1 MPFERKK
8 HKKWPNYVHEANG
21 RIVYRPR
28 INGKFIKPIRIGPAG
43 MTDEEVWRR
52 YNEVVNEAEP
62 EGTLS
67 WLSERY
73 QASDQ
78 FKELADGTQNQY
90 KKYARVLQHSINKGK
105 SKFGSLLLTN
115 ITTPLLR
122 QLLDKRSKMYIN
134 KGRTATFANR
144 EISYISVV
152 IAWGLQYKHLDI
164 THNPCKGIRRK
175 KENVR
180 MRYVEGAHNRTGN
193 YKAVYDLASE
203 REQIIMELTYCLAC
217 RGIEAR
223 NLKRSDRLVEGVL
236 VERTKGSKTN
246 IVEYSKRLE
255 DAIRRALKLHKRFAS
270 QYLIPGINNDQ
281 LKESTLNTAMQRLR
295 KRCVEKGIEPFALH
309 DLKRTAHTDAEDDR
323 LTGHKTEAM
332 KNRYRVKPEIVKPAN

>member
-43 MTDEEVWRR
+43 MTDEEVWQR

-78 FKELADGTQNQY
+78 FKDLADGTQNQY

-105 SKFGSLLLTN
+105 SKFGSLLLTS

-164 THNPCKGIRRK
+164 THNPCTTLPVNG
-175 KENVR
+175 
-180 MRYVEGAHNRTGN
+180 NR
-193 YKAVYDLASE
+193 
-203 REQIIMELTYCLAC
+203 
-217 RGIEAR
+217 
-223 NLKRSDRLVEGVL
+223 
-236 VERTKGSKTN
+236 
-246 IVEYSKRLE
+246 
-255 DAIRRALKLHKRFAS
+255 
-270 QYLIPGINNDQ
+270 
-281 LKESTLNTAMQRLR
+281 
-295 KRCVEKGIEPFALH
+295 
-309 DLKRTAHTDAEDDR
+309 
-323 LTGHKTEAM
+323 
-332 KNRYRVKPEIVKPAN
+332 